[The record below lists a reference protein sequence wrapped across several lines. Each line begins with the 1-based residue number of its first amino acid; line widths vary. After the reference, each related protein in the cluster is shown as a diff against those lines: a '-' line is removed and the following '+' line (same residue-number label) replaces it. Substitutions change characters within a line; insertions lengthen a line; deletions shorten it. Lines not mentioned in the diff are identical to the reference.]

1 MEKSTKSIKQI
12 AQEEW
17 NKRIAT
23 SSEEKYYPI
32 WVKAFEVDF
41 MHFSTENNKLVKK
54 RNDDEKTPDHKLNN

>member
-32 WVKAFEVDF
+32 WEKAFEVAF
-41 MHFSTENNKLVKK
+41 MHFSTENNKVVKK
-54 RNDDEKTPDHKLNN
+54 RYDDEKTPDHKLNN